1 MHCGILHDMPYSDE
15 SYISSQDYS
24 LYFFPIFHLCSFMVG
39 WGLAFGFGV
48 GVFSC
53 CGLGPVLWG
62 LLGLFGV

>member
-1 MHCGILHDMPYSDE
+1 MV
-15 SYISSQDYS
+15 
-24 LYFFPIFHLCSFMVG
+24 FFHLCSFMVG

-62 LLGLFGV
+62 LLGLFGVWALYINVKE